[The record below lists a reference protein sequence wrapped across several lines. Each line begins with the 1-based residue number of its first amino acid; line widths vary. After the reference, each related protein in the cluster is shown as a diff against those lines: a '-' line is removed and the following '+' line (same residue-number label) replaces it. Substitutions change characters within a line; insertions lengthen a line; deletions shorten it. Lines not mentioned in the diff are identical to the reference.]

1 MDTNYTQGRSWI
13 TSAIN
18 DIKIVLNGLKDG
30 YYSLVAFR
38 SQFAVEKLNKAILS
52 FMGLKAE
59 KSHTPTD
66 ILDDILKNEPIL
78 TIDEESKKILEKIS
92 KYSKFFEKQGT
103 QTRYGTIKD
112 KKLITAEEIYKS
124 FEDVKDFIKN
134 LQNIVIYYLKFLK
147 ETLNITNK
155 EFEDLEQF
163 ESLLGDFNKW
173 I

>member
-59 KSHTPTD
+59 KSYTPRFYMTW
-66 ILDDILKNEPIL
+66 
-78 TIDEESKKILEKIS
+78 
-92 KYSKFFEKQGT
+92 
-103 QTRYGTIKD
+103 R
-112 KKLITAEEIYKS
+112 
-124 FEDVKDFIKN
+124 V
-134 LQNIVIYYLKFLK
+134 
-147 ETLNITNK
+147 
-155 EFEDLEQF
+155 
-163 ESLLGDFNKW
+163 
-173 I
+173 